1 MELAPDSLGPT
12 VCVGEILVEI
22 VATTIGDG
30 FREAQPLVGPYP
42 SGAPAIFIDQC
53 GRIGGAAAMIGAVGD
68 DDFGRVN
75 LDRLMRDGVDV
86 SGIAVDPMMPTGSA
100 FVRYRAD
107 GSRDFVYNIATSA
120 AARFG
125 WSDAVASL
133 VARAGH
139 LHVMGSALSMPK
151 AWGVIERAAEVI
163 KARGG
168 SLSLDPNLRKELRY
182 DDATEAQFARLVA
195 MSDLLLPSGE
205 ELERAAGV
213 AGEAAA
219 VARLLDMG
227 LTEIVLK
234 RGSEGATCFRRDG
247 RTDAAAFVVD
257 EVDPTGAGDCFGGA
271 YLASRRLGL
280 PVAEALTY
288 GCAAGARNVTVR
300 GPMEGAGTRAE
311 LDDFIRTTQRRA

>member
-125 WSDAVASL
+125 WTAAVASL

-139 LHVMGSALSMPK
+139 LLPIYMVLASMSRFRDL
-151 AWGVIERAAEVI
+151 IERTN
-163 KARGG
+163 R
-168 SLSLDPNLRKELRY
+168 R
-182 DDATEAQFARLVA
+182 
-195 MSDLLLPSGE
+195 
-205 ELERAAGV
+205 RAAH
-213 AGEAAA
+213 
-219 VARLLDMG
+219 R
-227 LTEIVLK
+227 
-234 RGSEGATCFRRDG
+234 
-247 RTDAAAFVVD
+247 
-257 EVDPTGAGDCFGGA
+257 
-271 YLASRRLGL
+271 
-280 PVAEALTY
+280 
-288 GCAAGARNVTVR
+288 
-300 GPMEGAGTRAE
+300 
-311 LDDFIRTTQRRA
+311 